1 MANGLYKAPYEYEK
15 NRSARIRKVKDILL
29 SENSIEEKDKQLAQ
43 LLKRITMRRLREYVK
58 VLLANE
64 EITKQDFEGS
74 KLIKLRGV

>member
-1 MANGLYKAPYEYEK
+1 MPNGIYKAPYEYEK
-15 NRSARIRKVKDILL
+15 NRVARIAKVKTILL
-29 SENSIEEKDKQLAQ
+29 SKNPIEEKDKQLAQ

-58 VLLANE
+58 VLLVSE

>member
-1 MANGLYKAPYEYEK
+1 MPNGIYKTPYEYEK
-15 NRSARIRKVKDILL
+15 NRVARIAKVKAILL
-29 SENSIEEKDKQLAQ
+29 SKNPIEEKDKQLAQ

-58 VLLANE
+58 VLLVSE